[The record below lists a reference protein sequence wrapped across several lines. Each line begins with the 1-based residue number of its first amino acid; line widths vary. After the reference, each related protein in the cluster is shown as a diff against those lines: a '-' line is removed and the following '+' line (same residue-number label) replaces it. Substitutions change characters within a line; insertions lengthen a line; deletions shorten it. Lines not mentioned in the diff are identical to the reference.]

1 MIRAACF
8 DFDGTLAHF
17 TGDFGAFVDGF
28 RIDLGLMQ
36 CDLKG
41 FGERLSAELRR
52 EGQVTLGGAV
62 GATLEALEQRP
73 PHDLAQLVAR
83 AVDEYS
89 AQVVL
94 LPGAREVLTFCAA
107 RNVPLA
113 LISNGPEDMQR
124 AAIRAVGI
132 ESYFKS
138 ILISGDR
145 DVAVRKPHPRIF
157 GLACAGLESLA
168 EEALMIGNNLSADV
182 QGALG
187 AGMQA
192 VYLGSEA
199 GEGYDAV
206 PDLVALK
213 GWLRVRLE

>member
-1 MIRAACF
+1 MIRAICF

-28 RIDLGLMQ
+28 RTDLMLTQ

-52 EGQVTLGGAV
+52 EGQVTLYSAV
-62 GATLEALEQRP
+62 GATLAALEQRSP
-73 PHDLAQLVAR
+73 PDLGQLVAR
-83 AVDEYS
+83 ALADYS
-89 AQVVL
+89 AQVAL
-94 LPGAREVLTFCAA
+94 LPDARVVLEFCTAHEL
-107 RNVPLA
+107 PLA

-132 ESYFKS
+132 GGYFRS

-157 GLACAGLESLA
+157 GLACTGLERLP
-168 EEALMIGNNLSADV
+168 EETLMVGDGLEADIR
-182 QGALG
+182 GALA

-192 VYLGSEA
+192 VHIG
-199 GEGYDAV
+199 GEVGERCDGV
-206 PDLVALK
+206 PDLAALQ
-213 GWLRVRLE
+213 GWLGARL